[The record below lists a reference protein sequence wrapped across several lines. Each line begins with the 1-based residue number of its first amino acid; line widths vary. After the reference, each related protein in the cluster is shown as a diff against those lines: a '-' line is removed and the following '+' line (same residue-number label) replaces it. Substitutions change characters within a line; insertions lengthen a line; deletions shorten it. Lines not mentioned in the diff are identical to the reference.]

1 MRKLTALAG
10 LLAFGV
16 AAPAL
21 GQGGPSFDCAKAS
34 NAIERAVCKSPE
46 LAKEDRE
53 MNAVYSTLVAKLTG
67 PAKDHLAKD
76 QVGWVVNRNRVC
88 AADADKIVDCLK
100 LRYSARLRNLRA
112 FADGPYPFI
121 SEHAVYKA
129 GKVGKIT
136 YSIDT
141 RYPQFDGQAADKG
154 TANFAAVNRAF
165 ADDAKKSDEEGTPK
179 PDSGADSDQTW
190 SYEQAF
196 AVYRPSARAVT
207 ISLDFYGY
215 SGGAHGFGGTA
226 CMLVDLRT
234 GKAVEPAGVFTPGDA
249 WLKSM
254 VELVTADLK
263 KQFVKNPGFDDA
275 LEPAAMAKTL
285 KDASHY
291 RWRSDRLELIFN
303 AYDVGP
309 YSAGAY
315 QVVIPY
321 SRLTALFR
329 ADGPLGR

>member
-1 MRKLTALAG
+1 MRRLIALAG
-10 LLAFGV
+10 LLAFG
-16 AAPAL
+16 AGAPGLA
-21 GQGGPSFDCAKAS
+21 QGSPSFDCTKAS
-34 NAIERAVCKSPE
+34 NAIERAVCKTPE

-53 MNAVYSTLVAKLTG
+53 ITAIYSTLLAKLTG

-76 QVGWVVNRNRVC
+76 QLGWVANRNRAC

-100 LRYSARLRNLRA
+100 IRYGARIRNLRA
-112 FADGPYPFI
+112 YADGAYPFI
-121 SEHAVYKA
+121 SEHAIYKT
-129 GKVGKIT
+129 GKVGQIT
-136 YSIDT
+136 YTIDT
-141 RYPQFDGQAADKG
+141 RYPQFDGQTSDKG
-154 TANFAAVNRAF
+154 ANFAAVNRTF
-165 ADDAKKSDEEGTPK
+165 ADDARKSDADGTPK
-179 PDSGADSDQTW
+179 PDSGVDREQEW

-196 AVYRPSARAVT
+196 AVHRPSARAVT
-207 ISLDFYGY
+207 IAIDFYGY
-215 SGGAHGFGGTA
+215 SGGAHGFGGTV

-234 GKAVEPAGVFTPGDA
+234 GKAVEPAGVFAPGEA
-249 WLKSM
+249 WLKAM
-254 VELVTADLK
+254 VDLVTADLK

-275 LEPAAMAKTL
+275 LEPAAMAKML

-321 SRLTALFR
+321 NRLRALFR
-329 ADGPLGR
+329 ADGPIT